1 MKQLRC
7 VYICFG
13 TALRRLRSSKGFWIS
28 LLLIPVLMAV
38 SLLLFSTPESS
49 PVAGIAFDSDSP
61 SKEALSFASLLEEDG
76 FVLMEKADLR
86 EAVAGGEVDCGFLIP
101 ASFPEGGSSPAE
113 ESSIRLLVSQRTSLD
128 AFFREKIA
136 ARLLSL
142 SAPSLA
148 AGIAEYYG
156 FPGREDELRER
167 FSDRYKNG
175 ELFSFTFESIEGK
188 PAEESGNMLPG
199 LLSGILSLFCFSA
212 FLLSAGSLSPG
223 KNRALVTAMGG
234 NSYFGKLAFP
244 LGILRL
250 CFTFLIAEASLFL
263 IDAFFP
269 GAVPLYI
276 WASLPWYLPAL
287 AGMEAFFAAVFPSS
301 GVSLLPVLFAAS
313 LILCPIFLD
322 ITVFLPLLEPLRWIL
337 PPCWLY
343 LPSETP
349 GLPAWLWP
357 LLSLLCLAAGYS
369 ALLLR
374 CKFFRPWKAIR

>member
-1 MKQLRC
+1 
-7 VYICFG
+7 
-13 TALRRLRSSKGFWIS
+13 
-28 LLLIPVLMAV
+28 
-38 SLLLFSTPESS
+38 
-49 PVAGIAFDSDSP
+49 
-61 SKEALSFASLLEEDG
+61 
-76 FVLMEKADLR
+76 
-86 EAVAGGEVDCGFLIP
+86 
-101 ASFPEGGSSPAE
+101 
-113 ESSIRLLVSQRTSLD
+113 
-128 AFFREKIA
+128 
-136 ARLLSL
+136 
-142 SAPSLA
+142 
-148 AGIAEYYG
+148 
-156 FPGREDELRER
+156 
-167 FSDRYKNG
+167 
-175 ELFSFTFESIEGK
+175 
-188 PAEESGNMLPG
+188 MLPG
-199 LLSGILSLFCFSA
+199 LLSESSPYFV
-212 FLLSAGSLSPG
+212 FLLFFFLRQPFSRQ
-223 KNRALVTAMGG
+223 NRALVTAMGG
-234 NSYFGKLAFP
+234 NSYFWKLAFP

-343 LPSETP
+343 IPSETP

-374 CKFFRPWKAIR
+374 CKFSVPGRPYVRSSAILGNEFLPITLLLILTRKGDSFRQKMQRKPHLPFLREVHRQYET